1 MNTEGNVRHAN
12 GEEKGVVSV
21 GIRHTL
27 EWHVEAYMVPAGKKG
42 EFRNI
47 LQGIAGKTES
57 GQLTAIMGPSGCGKT
72 TLLECISLRNRRFDG
87 AVHFDGRAPGGDAF
101 TVSVLVHQKELLF
114 GFMTPREYL
123 TFHGLARMEHTHTRA
138 QIDQRIQEV
147 LSDMK
152 LEKCADTLVGGTD
165 PFFQKKG
172 LSGGE
177 RKRLAIAYEML
188 LAPSMIFLDEPSSG
202 LDSVMSE
209 SIFQSLKDL
218 ADGGRIVLA
227 SVHCPSS
234 EACQLF
240 SHLMLLTYDGR
251 VAYHGPTLQGIGY
264 FSALKYFCP
273 EHYNPADFYL
283 KLISFTPGA
292 EAEGEVQ
299 RMDLLNDA
307 FQKSDM
313 RLMKPLPTDNKHR
326 GLAGVHGI
334 KASTFTFLKLNFWR
348 ATLRLR
354 RDKTF
359 VVLWGIISFIVGLLL
374 GIIYLQQAPASWR
387 NLLGLLFSLVV
398 ADIFM
403 GSLGVI
409 MRFPSEWAIIV
420 RECYSGVNAV
430 GPYLFASFWGI
441 LPMAYG
447 PFLLVTVMY
456 WMTGMD
462 PNFVAYLKFAGIYL
476 SFDIACLELGQFVSS
491 LSGNPMVG
499 MTILPAFVAPMIMFS
514 GVLYQKS
521 TVPVWLSWM
530 HHVSLINY
538 SFSALMAEQ
547 IHILPENQAN
557 LLAAFIDLNKNSAGL
572 NVLYLWIMSA
582 ALLLLT
588 YFTLTV
594 RLRNATAS

>member
-1 MNTEGNVRHAN
+1 M
-12 GEEKGVVSV
+12 

-209 SIFQSLKDL
+209 SIFESLKDL
-218 ADGGRIVLA
+218 AGGGRIVMA

-251 VAYHGPTLQGIGY
+251 VAYHGPTLQGIGH

-292 EAEGEVQ
+292 EAEGEVR

-572 NVLYLWIMSA
+572 NVLFLWIMSA
-582 ALLLLT
+582 SLLLLT

>member
-1 MNTEGNVRHAN
+1 MDTEGNVRHAN

-209 SIFQSLKDL
+209 SIFESLKDL
-218 ADGGRIVLA
+218 AGGGRIVMA

-251 VAYHGPTLQGIGY
+251 VAYHGPTLQGIGH

-292 EAEGEVQ
+292 EAEGEVR

-572 NVLYLWIMSA
+572 NVLFLWIMSA
-582 ALLLLT
+582 SLLLLT

>member
-1 MNTEGNVRHAN
+1 M
-12 GEEKGVVSV
+12 